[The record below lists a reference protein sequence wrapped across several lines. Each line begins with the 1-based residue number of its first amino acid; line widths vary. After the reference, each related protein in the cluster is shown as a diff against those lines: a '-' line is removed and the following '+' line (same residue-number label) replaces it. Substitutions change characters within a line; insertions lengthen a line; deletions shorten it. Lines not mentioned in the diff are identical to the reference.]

1 MQPGVVEEVRVPL
14 RTAGYRWLPGHRI
27 RVALASSLWP
37 VLWPSP
43 FPATFRVHH
52 GLAMPSRLELPVVPP
67 AGGPGDAEVPS
78 FRTEPP
84 DLHWPT
90 AEPLDAAGPA
100 VTDPPVW
107 RIEEDVIAN
116 SVTVHVHDGGETIVP
131 DGRRL
136 YAAETL
142 RMTAWDEDPARAEL
156 DAHVV
161 YRWQEHEPGRSGE
174 LTRIEIHADSQQ
186 TSTATDF
193 DLTVR
198 LEVDVDGARFFERVW
213 SERIPRHLV

>member
-1 MQPGVVEEVRVPL
+1 MPL

-43 FPATFRVHH
+43 YPATLQVHR
-52 GLAMPSRLELPVVPP
+52 GPARPSRLELPVIPS
-67 AGGPGDAEVPS
+67 AGGPGDAVVPA
-78 FRTEPP
+78 FRTRAP
-84 DLHWPT
+84 DLRWPA
-90 AEPLDAAGPA
+90 AEPLDGAGPA
-100 VTDPPVW
+100 RPDPPVW
-107 RIEEDVIAN
+107 RIDEDVIAG
-116 SVTVHVHDGGETIVP
+116 SVTVHIHDGAESIVP

-142 RMTAWDEDPARAEL
+142 RMTAWEEDPARAEL

-161 YRWQEHEPGRSGE
+161 YRWQEREAGRAGE
-174 LTRIEIHADSQQ
+174 LTRIEIRVDALQA
-186 TSTATDF
+186 STVTDF
-193 DLTVR
+193 DLSVR
-198 LEVDVDGARFFERVW
+198 LEVDIDGIRFFERDW